1 VALHD
6 TAIRRNRYR
15 IVPVALLGAL
25 NYWVAAVIVTIC
37 TIIGTSVALMI
48 AGIFETD
55 FWEAGF
61 ALIRLIIFAGKF
73 LDWSTVGLVA
83 LAGFVAIGTVASI
96 VMIVRH
102 LRGVERQVLTETRA
116 AVESGGTHREV
127 ENLLSGLAVAA
138 DIPPPRFAVV
148 NDAAPNSFAVGRKP
162 DRVLVGVT
170 TGLIDT
176 LTRPEL
182 EAVLAYE
189 ISRVASW
196 DIALSTWAV
205 ALTGKTVAFADEAV
219 EQGWAIRRVLLF
231 IPTLLGEWLRDFA
244 LRGQAEQRDMLAVR
258 VTRNPQQLL
267 DALEKL
273 ERDGTVVKQVT
284 RATAPLWLETPNL
297 PSRSRWARRFA
308 KEPSLVDR
316 IAKLRELLRQPPS
329 TTTPAPG

>member
-1 VALHD
+1 MALHESE
-6 TAIRRNRYR
+6 IRRNRYR

-48 AGIFETD
+48 AGIVETD

-73 LDWSTVGLVA
+73 LDWSTVGLVM
-83 LAGFVAIGTVASI
+83 LAVFVAIGTVASI

-102 LRGVERQVLTETRA
+102 LRGVERQVFA
-116 AVESGGTHREV
+116 ESGASVRTDGAYREV
-127 ENLLSGLAVAA
+127 ENLLAGLAVAA

-148 NDAAPNSFAVGRKP
+148 DDPAPNSFAVGRKP
-162 DRVLVGVT
+162 DRVVVGVT
-170 TGLIDT
+170 TGLIT
-176 LTRPEL
+176 ALTRPEL

-205 ALTGKTVAFADEAV
+205 ALTGKTVAFADEAA
-219 EQGWAIRRVLLF
+219 EEGWAIRRVLLF
-231 IPTLLGEWLRDFA
+231 VPTMLGEWLRGFA
-244 LRGQAEQRDMLAVR
+244 LRGLAEQRDMFAVR
-258 VTRNPQQLL
+258 FTRNPQQLL
-267 DALEKL
+267 EALEKL
-273 ERDGTVVKQVT
+273 ERDGTVVTNVT
-284 RATAPLWLETPNL
+284 RATAPLWLESPNL

-308 KEPSLVDR
+308 KEPSLNER
-316 IAKLRELLRQPPS
+316 IAKLRGLLQE
-329 TTTPAPG
+329 PA